1 MEIVP
6 IDIFGVHV
14 DVPFLAPLG
23 FAQAGLEA
31 FGGQICDAATG
42 LSLRP
47 DQIRVKRWDELYGYE
62 LSAQFFGENGTLT
75 RTADRVKLGVRNAR
89 TAADWKIIRDMLTR
103 FYAFKEFPEK
113 TVTTLATH
121 VHAKFPTTEE
131 RDEWLG
137 RFSYSPLIARAA
149 ALGYVRI
156 ADWEK
161 DIRVLIEQSN
171 AVTDG
176 VFIVWETQ
184 FTNEQDWETFL
195 ASVPTM
201 MENSVNLF
209 DLGFEPLREKV

>member
-1 MEIVP
+1 MIQDR
-6 IDIFGVHV
+6 IDKIEATVTQAANLPGETRQELLKLLAELKAEV
-14 DVPFLAPLG
+14 APLTATHDEDASSIAR
-23 FAQAGLEA
+23 FTDASVHEA
-31 FGGQICDAATG
+31 T
-42 LSLRP
+42 
-47 DQIRVKRWDELYGYE
+47 
-62 LSAQFFGENGTLT
+62 
-75 RTADRVKLGVRNAR
+75 R

-103 FYAFKEFPEK
+103 FYGFMEFAPK

-121 VHAKFPTTEE
+121 VHAKFPSTEE

-137 RFSYSPLIARAA
+137 RFSYSPLIARAG

-171 AVTDG
+171 SVPDG

-195 ASVPTM
+195 ASLPTM
-201 MENSVNLF
+201 MENAANLF
-209 DLGFEPLREKV
+209 FGKRTDKFAVRISHVSCICTNDCHFV